1 MFRFLR
7 IKERAQGEIK
17 DLMGAKIGLQNSQP
31 CFYLWGRPTA
41 AIGRRGEGFLSK
53 QPLVFPLNCKRFRVK
68 GGGEASSW
76 RGEHLEYICFWGNFC
91 GFGFKKINLEK
102 IFLVIVSWI

>member
-1 MFRFLR
+1 
-7 IKERAQGEIK
+7 
-17 DLMGAKIGLQNSQP
+17 MGAKIGLQNSQP

>member
-53 QPLVFPLNCKRFRVK
+53 LPLVFPLNCKRFRVK
-68 GGGEASSW
+68 VGGEANLW
-76 RGEHLEYICFWGNFC
+76 KGEHLGCICFWDNFC
-91 GFGFKKINLEK
+91 GCSFKKI
-102 IFLVIVSWI
+102 ILVIVSSI

>member
-7 IKERAQGEIK
+7 IKERAKGEIK

-41 AIGRRGEGFLSK
+41 AIGRRGVGGFLSK
-53 QPLVFPLNCKRFRVK
+53 LPLVFPLNCKRFRVK
-68 GGGEASSW
+68 GGREASLR
-76 RGEHLEYICFWGNFC
+76 RGERNFC
-91 GFGFKKINLEK
+91 HCEFKKVNLGK
-102 IFLVIVSWI
+102 IFLIIISWI